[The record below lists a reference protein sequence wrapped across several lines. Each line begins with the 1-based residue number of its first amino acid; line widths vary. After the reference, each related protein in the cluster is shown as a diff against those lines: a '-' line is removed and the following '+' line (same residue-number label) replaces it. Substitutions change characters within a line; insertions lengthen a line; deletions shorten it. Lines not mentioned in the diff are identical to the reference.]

1 MLHAIHD
8 VVLRFGIGDQHTN
21 EPALQH
27 SVKIA
32 CPRLVLQR
40 RRGGRLPFGGVLGAV
55 CAKSVDA
62 VLKLTSTSTHKQPS
76 SACLLAS
83 LRVFWFTISPLRIQ
97 NSLGAF
103 SGFLFRANGL
113 GAR

>member
-40 RRGGRLPFGGVLGAV
+40 RRGGRLPFRR
-55 CAKSVDA
+55 
-62 VLKLTSTSTHKQPS
+62 
-76 SACLLAS
+76 SARCS
-83 LRVFWFTISPLRIQ
+83 LRQ
-97 NSLGAF
+97 N
-103 SGFLFRANGL
+103 R
-113 GAR
+113 